1 MLQIKLAQLNNC
13 FLKTESSEPGCS
25 FSLSRSSMAFW
36 LGYRQPCSLEMCAE
50 PLKALSKKVAIGGG
64 QKGNM
69 WHQGRVT
76 PQEPAGDIF
85 EAMNL

>member
-1 MLQIKLAQLNNC
+1 
-13 FLKTESSEPGCS
+13 
-25 FSLSRSSMAFW
+25 MAFW